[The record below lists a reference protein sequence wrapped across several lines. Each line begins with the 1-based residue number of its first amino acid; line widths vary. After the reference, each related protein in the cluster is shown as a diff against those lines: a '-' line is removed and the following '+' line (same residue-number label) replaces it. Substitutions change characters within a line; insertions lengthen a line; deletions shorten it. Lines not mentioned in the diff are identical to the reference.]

1 MKLQLVLARALAPV
15 AVIAAATLGA
25 CGDDTKKGATDSQ
38 ADSDVVDNET
48 AAEVAEETT
57 PEVIEEVTPPFSP
70 QAKIYRVDPIT
81 TPNLEQVE
89 LEHLTSTDHTLV
101 GAYARVRSCTPD
113 LARGKKIP
121 LDLGGFQ
128 IDVVS
133 CVPESKALPGDDGT
147 YLAIAPPATPAA
159 DDGRFA
165 EVMMYHHMQVIH
177 DYYKDVHGLT
187 DRDSPLDAI
196 TNVQANVCGD
206 WAMIANA
213 AFIPDGG
220 LDQLG
225 FDLDLDINGDSIIF
239 SGTSKRNF
247 SYDGVVIY
255 HEYTH
260 AMLGATRLNAAF
272 VDDQGINNL
281 PGALN
286 ESYADYFAGTITN
299 QSAIGN
305 YALNDL
311 EGISICGFSLGAGG
325 DAGRDMEVD
334 KTCPNDLTAQVHAD
348 SEIFSSALWE
358 IRKQLGQTDADRV
371 ILSSVLTLT
380 NTSDFT
386 LAAAA
391 TIDAADELLGAA
403 AAAKVEKAFMDR
415 GLIDCQRVLPVGR
428 VGQRGL
434 PVTLESKDAFSPNPF
449 PGYAPGYLQY
459 SFVVPEGTATI
470 TLAINAAGGGGG
482 PLGGGG
488 DGPILTAVF
497 KPGSAPVRY
506 TLGLA
511 AGSGKN
517 DGQFELPV
525 VAGKVVIAS
534 GDLPPDPGTWTFALH
549 NSGGSGSLSKITAT
563 FE

>member
-1 MKLQLVLARALAPV
+1 MNLKSHLRPAIAPVLA
-15 AVIAAATLGA
+15 AAALLSA
-25 CGDDTKKGATDSQ
+25 CGDDTKPGATDTSVQ
-38 ADSDVVDNET
+38 IDSEISEN
-48 AAEVAEETT
+48 EVAEETT
-57 PEVIEEVTPPFSP
+57 TPEIIEETTPEFSP
-70 QAKIYRVDPIT
+70 QAKIYRIDPIT
-81 TPNLEQVE
+81 TPILEQVE

-113 LARGKKIP
+113 LERGKKIP

-128 IDVVS
+128 IDVIS
-133 CVPESKALPGDDGT
+133 CVPESKALPGTDNT
-147 YLAIAPPATPAA
+147 YLSIAPPATPAD

-165 EVMMYHHMQVIH
+165 EVTMYHHMQVIH

-213 AFIPDGG
+213 AFIPAGG

-247 SYDGVVIY
+247 SYDGSVIY

-260 AMLGATRLNAAF
+260 GMLGATRLNAAF

-286 ESYADYFAGTITN
+286 EGYADYFAGTLTD

-305 YALNDL
+305 YALNEL
-311 EGISICGFSLGAGG
+311 EGMNICGFSLGGGG
-325 DAGRDMEVD
+325 DAGRDMEVQ
-334 KTCPNDLTAQVHAD
+334 KTCPSDLTAEVHAD
-348 SEIFSSALWE
+348 SEIFSSALWQ
-358 IRKQLGQTDADRV
+358 IRKDLGVTDADRV

-386 LAAAA
+386 LAAVA
-391 TIDAADELLGAA
+391 TIDAANELLGAEA
-403 AAAKVEKAFMDR
+403 KAKVEKAFADR
-415 GLIDCQRVLPVGR
+415 GLIACDRVLPVER
-428 VGQRGL
+428 VGVRGL
-434 PVTLESKDAFSPNPF
+434 PVTLEGKDAFSPNPF

-459 SFVVPEGTATI
+459 SFVVPEGTTNI
-470 TLAINAAGGGGG
+470 VLKLDVAAGGGF
-482 PLGGGG
+482 GGGG
-488 DGPILTAVF
+488 DAPSLVAVF
-497 KPGSAPVRY
+497 KPGAAPIKY
-506 TLGLA
+506 TLGFSV
-511 AGSGKN
+511 GSAKN
-517 DGQFELPV
+517 DGVFELPV
-525 VAGKVVIAS
+525 VNGKVTIES

-549 NSGGSGSLSKITAT
+549 NSGGAGSLSKISAT